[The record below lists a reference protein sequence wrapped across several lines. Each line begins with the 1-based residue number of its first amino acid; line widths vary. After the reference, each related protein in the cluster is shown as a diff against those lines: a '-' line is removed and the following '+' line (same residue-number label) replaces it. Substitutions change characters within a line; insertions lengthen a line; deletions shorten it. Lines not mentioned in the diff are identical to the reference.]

1 MKISNFLLLLLLAAT
16 QIVNG
21 QANYRIVLTSLTIKG
36 NSNVHK
42 WESRA
47 SQLSGHANVTLAESQ
62 ISQLTNGELEIPV
75 KSIKSS
81 KGSIMD
87 NKTYDALKSDECGSI
102 KFKLSSATI
111 NATGTGLS
119 VKGTLT
125 IACQSKTV
133 DLSCSIQPGGGD
145 EYVIKGSKDLK
156 MTDFGIKPPTA
167 LLGNMVTKDDITIEF
182 EVKLTK

>member
-47 SQLSGHANVTLAESQ
+47 SQLSGHATVALVESQ

-87 NKTYDALKSDECGSI
+87 NKTYAALKSDECGSI

-133 DLSCSIQPGGGD
+133 DFSCSIQPGGGD
-145 EYVIKGSKDLK
+145 EYVIKGSKRSE
-156 MTDFGIKPPTA
+156 
-167 LLGNMVTKDDITIEF
+167 DDRFWNQTSHSLIGYHGHQR
-182 EVKLTK
+182 